1 MTFPDT
7 AEGRC
12 VKVICPPH
20 MFYPDQLVAK
30 NVQKIIPF
38 NSAKINDDSMC
49 LIIFECLTLHKWFE
63 S

>member
-1 MTFPDT
+1 MTLPDT

-12 VKVICPPH
+12 VKVICLPH
-20 MFYPDQLVAK
+20 TFYPDQLVAK
-30 NVQKIIPF
+30 NVKKIIPF

-49 LIIFECLTLHKWFE
+49 LIIFECLTFCKWFE